1 MSVVH
6 VAVGVIVDR
15 ARNVLITRRAQDSHQ
30 GGLWEFPGGKVE
42 DGESLQVAL
51 ARELSEELG
60 IGIVQDSTDAVR
72 GYYKGVTISSIWVAV
87 GVFFLAGL
95 GLAGLGDAGAG
106 GGCGGGLVHLLGRH
120 EDPGAGV
127 AALPRVHAHAEEV
140 TADDLGDIGR
150 GIDRDEWQRA
160 VSALDRHMEGD
171 RHHVQAVWI

>member
-60 IGIVQDSTDAVR
+60 IGIEATRPLLEVHHDYGDKAVLLDVHLVEGFTGTPRGLEQQPLKWVPVASLHQFSFPAANVPIVDAVQNLLA
-72 GYYKGVTISSIWVAV
+72 KSSVNAV
-87 GVFFLAGL
+87 
-95 GLAGLGDAGAG
+95 
-106 GGCGGGLVHLLGRH
+106 
-120 EDPGAGV
+120 
-127 AALPRVHAHAEEV
+127 
-140 TADDLGDIGR
+140 
-150 GIDRDEWQRA
+150 
-160 VSALDRHMEGD
+160 
-171 RHHVQAVWI
+171 